1 MVIASAHGERR
12 KMNKCIDCKHCE
24 TGDYGKVCWLH
35 SDIEYIMYIEDDF
48 GACEDFEER
57 KEE

>member
-1 MVIASAHGERR
+1 
-12 KMNKCIDCKHCE
+12 MNKCIDCKHCE